1 MSKTAP
7 REYGTESLATRS
19 AADESTGDV
28 QLAER
33 PTTCP
38 ECGGRVESDAE
49 HAETVCADC
58 GLVVDEDVDD

>member
-1 MSKTAP
+1 MSKSAP
-7 REYGTESLATRS
+7 REYGTESLATES
-19 AADESTGDV
+19 TGDESTGDV

-49 HAETVCADC
+49 HAGTVCTDC
-58 GLVVDEDVDD
+58 GLVVDEDRND